1 MDALGLIIAFLA
13 GAAMGVLFFV
23 LTDDTKK
30 K

>member
-1 MDALGLIIAFLA
+1 MAALGLIIAFLV
-13 GAAMGVLFFV
+13 GAAMGALFFV